1 MLEKP
6 SRSYVTGSNWGLACN
21 SIHFI
26 DFHEWLTNSKLVEV
40 DISGLENIWF
50 ESKRKGN
57 FEVFGEIKC
66 VFSDNSEMT
75 LNVTKEGRESYLI
88 SLDNLEHGNNYLIN
102 EMENN
107 LKIDGDDIYLGDM
120 KFQSQETG
128 KIIDKIINKGHCD
141 LPTLVESIE
150 THNIFIRS
158 LLVAWSRFK
167 KVEED
172 TLPIT

>member
-1 MLEKP
+1 
-6 SRSYVTGSNWGLACN
+6 
-21 SIHFI
+21 
-26 DFHEWLTNSKLVEV
+26 
-40 DISGLENIWF
+40 
-50 ESKRKGN
+50 
-57 FEVFGEIKC
+57 
-66 VFSDNSEMT
+66 
-75 LNVTKEGRESYLI
+75 
-88 SLDNLEHGNNYLIN
+88 
-102 EMENN
+102 
-107 LKIDGDDIYLGDM
+107 M